1 MSNGTAKKKN
11 TALEAYRNR
20 MNAYAKGMK
29 ELVEKSRDSG
39 RDTRKERSHDV

>member
-11 TALEAYRNR
+11 TALETYRNR

-29 ELVEKSRDSG
+29 ELAEKNRASAG
-39 RDTRKERSHDV
+39 DTRKDGEKS

>member
-29 ELVEKSRDSG
+29 ELAEKNRIPVSDI
-39 RDTRKERSHDV
+39 RKERSHDV